1 MSVEKEVIRA
11 IGSDLGET
19 KMDCE
24 HLKRS
29 MNETSVSFFIH
40 EINTWNL
47 SSITKTSFHQYYG
60 CKGQGI
66 WEAPVWY

>member
-24 HLKRS
+24 HLKKS
-29 MNETSVSFFIH
+29 VNEIRMSFFFH
-40 EINTWNL
+40 EINAWNL
-47 SSITKTSFHQYYG
+47 SHNTKTSFNQYSLRL
-60 CKGQGI
+60 
-66 WEAPVWY
+66 WN